1 MRFAEVMTAM
11 GARVE
16 QGDDWTEV
24 GSPGLAA
31 GFRPRAIDADF
42 NHIPDAAMTAA
53 VVALFA
59 DGPSVLR
66 NIGSWR
72 VKETDRIAAMAG
84 EIGRAS
90 GRERVCQD
98 VLISVVAVSLKKKQ
112 KHK

>member
-1 MRFAEVMTAM
+1 MGSSSLQGDMRFAEVMTAM

-66 NIGSWR
+66 NIGSRSEERR
-72 VKETDRIAAMAG
+72 VGKEWVRTCRYRG
-84 EIGRAS
+84 SRY
-90 GRERVCQD
+90 
-98 VLISVVAVSLKKKQ
+98 L
-112 KHK
+112 

>member
-1 MRFAEVMTAM
+1 MGSSSLQGDMRFAEVMTAM

-42 NHIPDAAMTAA
+42 NHIPDAAMPAA

-66 NIGSWR
+66 NLGSWSSEAPR
-72 VKETDRIAAMAG
+72 VGKE
-84 EIGRAS
+84 
-90 GRERVCQD
+90 
-98 VLISVVAVSLKKKQ
+98 VVRTCRYRWS
-112 KHK
+112 

>member
-1 MRFAEVMTAM
+1 MTAL

-42 NHIPDAAMTAA
+42 NHIAAAAMTAA

-72 VKETDRIAAMAG
+72 VKETDSTAATAAELTDRQRVVQG
-84 EIGRAS
+84 KSGSLRVALGGR
-90 GRERVCQD
+90 G
-98 VLISVVAVSLKKKQ
+98 IHKKK
-112 KHK
+112 K